1 MLGEENVHECVLFL
15 PKNIC
20 RPVLL
25 WSHLVL
31 DFCLFR
37 LHLYYRKRGVLKLV
51 SASVC

>member
-20 RPVLL
+20 RLVLL

-31 DFCLFR
+31 GFCLFR
-37 LHLYYRKRGVLKLV
+37 LHLYYRKERGT
-51 SASVC
+51 

>member
-20 RPVLL
+20 RQVLM

-31 DFCLFR
+31 GFCLFR
-37 LHLYYRKRGVLKLV
+37 LHLYYRRGALKLV
-51 SASVC
+51 SISVC